1 MKIKNVAIEAFRCFD
16 YQSLDFEREDGRL
29 ANLIVL
35 YAPNGFG
42 KTSLFD
48 AIEYG
53 VTRSVNRFTKGVY
66 DKDNRVDKNLERN
79 ILFFSIKM

>member
-48 AIEYG
+48 AIE
-53 VTRSVNRFTKGVY
+53 
-66 DKDNRVDKNLERN
+66 
-79 ILFFSIKM
+79 

>member
-1 MKIKNVAIEAFRCFD
+1 MKIKEIAIEAFRCFD
-16 YQSLDFEREDGRL
+16 YQSLSFETDEGKL

-53 VTRSVNRFTKGVY
+53 ITGSVNRFMRGVY
-66 DKDNRVDKNLERN
+66 QKDNMIEQRLAG
-79 ILFFSIKM
+79 